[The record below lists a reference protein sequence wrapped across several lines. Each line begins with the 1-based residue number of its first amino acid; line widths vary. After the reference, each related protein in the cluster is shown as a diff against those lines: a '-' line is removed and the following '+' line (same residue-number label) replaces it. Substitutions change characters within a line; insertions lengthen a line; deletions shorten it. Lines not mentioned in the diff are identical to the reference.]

1 MGLNPG
7 AVNIKMAKSK
17 NPTLVKPSI
26 SLSTTFCL
34 SCESFHSFQYLT
46 NESPKMTVTLLYFFT
61 CFCGGGLLN
70 LFTFFLHQNYFFYH
84 SWFLFGSAGFVGFT
98 LSPILVL
105 FSVSSSFDSS
115 WYPLDVD
122 MYVLFGKWVLEV
134 LTYLFGTLKSL
145 LVGAGGVCCVF
156 LFSSNVCMMQ
166 LLVLFGSIAYSTI
179 WYYIW
184 W

>member
-1 MGLNPG
+1 
-7 AVNIKMAKSK
+7 MAKSI

-46 NESPKMTVTLLYFFT
+46 NESPKMTVTLLYSFT

-115 WYPLDVD
+115 WYPLDGD

-156 LFSSNVCMMQ
+156 LFSSNVCSFWFYLD
-166 LLVLFGSIAYSTI
+166 LLRIVLFDTIYDDNGS
-179 WYYIW
+179 
-184 W
+184 